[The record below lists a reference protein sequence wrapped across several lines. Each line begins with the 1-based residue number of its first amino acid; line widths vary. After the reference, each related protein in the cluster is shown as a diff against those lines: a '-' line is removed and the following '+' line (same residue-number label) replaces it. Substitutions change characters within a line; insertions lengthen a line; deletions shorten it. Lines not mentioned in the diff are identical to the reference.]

1 MTFSVSVVFFFA
13 FASRENADRS
23 KGAAGERNDNGET
36 TRGAR
41 RVGCHALPR
50 RRRARPAGARPDE
63 CAARAETQRGTPRAA
78 RRDVRRSPSSRRLS
92 DSVFKNHARGT
103 SRRERVVPP
112 RDSTHL
118 QQRNRL
124 LHLRLFFA
132 LALEHRGTFG
142 QSSAGGHSGAP
153 ASARERAIRQQKK
166 TNDSGSRLGCVGVA
180 GGASGGPP
188 THHVRCRLGKK
199 KHVVYETHSTRASSA
214 KRLKSKTQR
223 VHACSLWI
231 LSPSRAR
238 RQNFAAANHGVR
250 VRRFTLARSRPR
262 GSALPSVD
270 CPRRSGG
277 GHFGARTRR

>member
-1 MTFSVSVVFFFA
+1 MKT
-13 FASRENADRS
+13 
-23 KGAAGERNDNGET
+23 
-36 TRGAR
+36 AR
-41 RVGCHALPR
+41 
-50 RRRARPAGARPDE
+50 
-63 CAARAETQRGTPRAA
+63 RAA
-78 RRDVRRSPSSRRLS
+78 RRRAARAVPRVAALATRASGGCAPRR
-92 DSVFKNHARGT
+92 VRGT
-103 SRRERVVPP
+103 RGEPALDFQRGAARRPAIDTLLDGRATRFSKTKREALLVGSASLLP